1 MKKVNFGGNMLKNI
15 IKTLSIIFLIALVI
29 ISFSGCSKEKTDEEQ
44 LRNKNISEID
54 YLENYIMSLINSI
67 NNIDLK
73 QYDAKIEK
81 TENLNE
87 ILQENE
93 EISSK
98 DTENNVVQYS
108 MVPNIVLNADK
119 TINWENLKLGIENLN
134 NTWPSIIVD
143 LYKANVDNNK
153 LTEFSNLINTCIG
166 NIKNENRTETLN
178 NLAKLYEYIPV
189 FLEKIASDN
198 QQIELAKTKVEVIKA
213 YVNIDFENWDGLKGN
228 LDSATSNFE
237 PILNNTNES
246 EKEYNIR
253 KVYVLL
259 QEFKNAVDTKDKDL
273 LFMKYKNLMEELII
287 L

>member
-98 DTENNVVQYS
+98 DKENNVVQYS

-189 FLEKIASDN
+189 FLEKIVPN
-198 QQIELAKTKVEVIKA
+198 EQQVELAKTKVEVIKA

>member
-1 MKKVNFGGNMLKNI
+1 MLKNI
-15 IKTLSIIFLIALVI
+15 IKTLSIIFLVALVI
-29 ISFSGCSKEKTDEEQ
+29 ISFSGCSKQKTDEEQ
-44 LRNKNISEID
+44 LRDKNISEID
-54 YLENYIMSLINSI
+54 YLDNYIMLMLNSI

-87 ILQENE
+87 ILQESE
-93 EISSK
+93 ETSSE
-98 DTENNVVQYS
+98 DTGNNVVQYR
-108 MVPNIVLNADK
+108 MVPNTILNANK
-119 TINWENLKLGIENLN
+119 TINWENLKLEIENLN

-143 LYKANVDNNK
+143 LYKANVDNKK
-153 LTEFSNLINTCIG
+153 LTEFSDLINTCIG

-178 NLAKLYEYIPV
+178 SLAKLYEYIPV

-198 QQIELAKTKVEVIKA
+198 KQIELAKTKVEVIKA
-213 YVNIDFENWDGLKGN
+213 YVNIDFANWEELKTS
-228 LDSATSNFE
+228 LDRAISNFE
-237 PILNNTNES
+237 PIVNNTSEA

-253 KVYVLL
+253 KAYVLL
-259 QEFKNAVDTKDKDL
+259 QEFKNAVDTNDKDL

>member
-1 MKKVNFGGNMLKNI
+1 MKKVYFGGNMLKNI

-44 LRNKNISEID
+44 LRDKNISEID
-54 YLENYIMSLINSI
+54 YLDNYIMLMLNSI

-87 ILQENE
+87 ILQESE
-93 EISSK
+93 ETSSE
-98 DTENNVVQYS
+98 DTGNNVVQYR
-108 MVPNIVLNADK
+108 MVPNTILNANK
-119 TINWENLKLGIENLN
+119 TINWENLKLEIENLN

-143 LYKANVDNNK
+143 LYKANVDNKK
-153 LTEFSNLINTCIG
+153 LTEFSDLINTCIG

-178 NLAKLYEYIPV
+178 SLAKLYEYIPV

-213 YVNIDFENWDGLKGN
+213 YVNIDFANWEELKTS
-228 LDSATSNFE
+228 LDRAISNFE
-237 PILNNTNES
+237 PIVNNTNEA

-253 KVYVLL
+253 KAYVLL
-259 QEFKNAVDTKDKDL
+259 QEFKNAVDTNDKDL

>member
-15 IKTLSIIFLIALVI
+15 IKTLSIIFLIVLVI

-44 LRNKNISEID
+44 LRDKNISEID
-54 YLENYIMSLINSI
+54 YLDNYIMLLINSI

-93 EISSK
+93 ETSSE
-98 DTENNVVQYS
+98 DTGNNVVQYS
-108 MVPNIVLNADK
+108 MVPNTVLNADK
-119 TINWENLKLGIENLN
+119 TINWENLKLEIENLN

-153 LTEFSNLINTCIG
+153 LTEFSDLINTCIG

-178 NLAKLYEYIPV
+178 SLAKLYEYIPV
-189 FLEKIASDN
+189 FLEKIVTDN
-198 QQIELAKTKVEVIKA
+198 QQVELAKTKVEVIKA
-213 YVNIDFENWDGLKGN
+213 YVNIDLENWDGLKGN
-228 LDSATSNFE
+228 LDSAISNFE
-237 PILNNTNES
+237 PIVNNTNEA

-253 KVYVLL
+253 KAYVLL

>member
-15 IKTLSIIFLIALVI
+15 IKTLSIIFLITLVI

-44 LRNKNISEID
+44 LRDKNISEID
-54 YLENYIMSLINSI
+54 YLDNYIMLMLNSI
-67 NNIDLK
+67 NDIDLK

-87 ILQENE
+87 ILQESE
-93 EISSK
+93 ETSSE
-98 DTENNVVQYS
+98 DTGNNVVQYS
-108 MVPNIVLNADK
+108 MVPNTILNADK
-119 TINWENLKLGIENLN
+119 TINWKNLKLEIENLN

-143 LYKANVDNNK
+143 LYKANVDNKK
-153 LTEFSNLINTCIG
+153 LTEFSDLINTCIG

-178 NLAKLYEYIPV
+178 SLAKLYEYIPV

-213 YVNIDFENWDGLKGN
+213 YVNIDFANWEELKTS
-228 LDSATSNFE
+228 LDRAISNFE
-237 PILNNTNES
+237 PIVNNTNEA

-253 KVYVLL
+253 KAYVLL
-259 QEFKNAVDTKDKDL
+259 QEFKNAVDTNDKDL

>member
-44 LRNKNISEID
+44 LRDKNISEID
-54 YLENYIMSLINSI
+54 YLDNYIMLLINSI

-93 EISSK
+93 ETSSE
-98 DTENNVVQYS
+98 DTGNNVVQYS
-108 MVPNIVLNADK
+108 MVPNTVLNADK
-119 TINWENLKLGIENLN
+119 TINWENLKLEIENLN

-143 LYKANVDNNK
+143 LYKANVDNKK
-153 LTEFSNLINTCIG
+153 LTEFSDLINTCIG

-178 NLAKLYEYIPV
+178 SLAKLYEYIPV

-213 YVNIDFENWDGLKGN
+213 YVNIDFANWEELKTS
-228 LDSATSNFE
+228 LDRAISNFE
-237 PILNNTNES
+237 PIVNNTNEA

-253 KVYVLL
+253 KAYVLL
-259 QEFKNAVDTKDKDL
+259 QEFKNAVDTNDKDL

>member
-1 MKKVNFGGNMLKNI
+1 MKKVYFGGNMLKNI
-15 IKTLSIIFLIALVI
+15 IKTLSIIFLVALVI
-29 ISFSGCSKEKTDEEQ
+29 ISFSGCSKQKTDEEQ
-44 LRNKNISEID
+44 LRDKNISEID
-54 YLENYIMSLINSI
+54 YLDNYIILMLNSI
-67 NNIDLK
+67 NDIDLK

-87 ILQENE
+87 ILQESE
-93 EISSK
+93 ETSSE
-98 DTENNVVQYS
+98 DTGNNVVQYS
-108 MVPNIVLNADK
+108 MVPNTILNANK
-119 TINWENLKLGIENLN
+119 TINWENLKLEIENLN

-143 LYKANVDNNK
+143 LYKANVDNKK
-153 LTEFSNLINTCIG
+153 LTEFSDLINTCIG

-178 NLAKLYEYIPV
+178 SLAKLYEYIPV

-213 YVNIDFENWDGLKGN
+213 YVNIDFANWEELKN
-228 LDSATSNFE
+228 SLDRAISNFE
-237 PILNNTNES
+237 PIVNNTSEA

-253 KVYVLL
+253 KAYVLL
-259 QEFKNAVDTKDKDL
+259 QEFKNAVDTNDKDL

>member
-15 IKTLSIIFLIALVI
+15 IKTLSIIFLMALLI

-44 LRNKNISEID
+44 LRDKNISEID
-54 YLENYIMSLINSI
+54 YLDNYIMLLINSI

-93 EISSK
+93 ETTSE
-98 DTENNVVQYS
+98 DTGNNVVQYS
-108 MVPNIVLNADK
+108 MVPNTVLNADK
-119 TINWENLKLGIENLN
+119 TINWENLKLEIENLN

-143 LYKANVDNNK
+143 LYKAKVDNNK
-153 LTEFSNLINTCIG
+153 LTEFSDLINTCIG

-178 NLAKLYEYIPV
+178 SLAKLYEYIPV
-189 FLEKIASDN
+189 FLEKIVPDD
-198 QQIELAKTKVEVIKA
+198 QQVKLAKTKVEVINA
-213 YVNIDFENWDGLKGN
+213 YVNIDLENWDGLKDN
-228 LDSATSNFE
+228 LDSAISNFE
-237 PILNNTNES
+237 PIVNNTNEA

-253 KVYVLL
+253 KAYVLL
-259 QEFKNAVDTKDKDL
+259 QEFKNAVDTKDKEL

>member
-44 LRNKNISEID
+44 LRDKNISEID
-54 YLENYIMSLINSI
+54 YLDNYIMLLINSI

-87 ILQENE
+87 ILQESE
-93 EISSK
+93 ETSSE
-98 DTENNVVQYS
+98 DTGNNVVQYS
-108 MVPNIVLNADK
+108 MVPNTVLNADK
-119 TINWENLKLGIENLN
+119 TINWENLKLEIENLN

-153 LTEFSNLINTCIG
+153 LTEFSDLINTCIG

-178 NLAKLYEYIPV
+178 SLAKLYEYIPV
-189 FLEKIASDN
+189 FLEKIVTDN
-198 QQIELAKTKVEVIKA
+198 QQVELAKTKVEVIKA
-213 YVNIDFENWDGLKGN
+213 YVNIDLENWDGLKGN
-228 LDSATSNFE
+228 LDSAISNFE
-237 PILNNTNES
+237 PIVNNTNEA

-253 KVYVLL
+253 KAYVLL

>member
-1 MKKVNFGGNMLKNI
+1 MLKKMRKSLTI
-15 IKTLSIIFLIALVI
+15 ILLIFLMIF
-29 ISFSGCSKEKTDEEQ
+29 SFSGCSKQKTDEEQ
-44 LRNKNISEID
+44 LKDKNISEIE
-54 YLENYIMSLINSI
+54 YLDNYIMLMLNSI

-87 ILQENE
+87 IIEQTE
-93 EISSK
+93 EISSE
-98 DTENNVVQYS
+98 DTGNNVVQYS
-108 MVPNIVLNADK
+108 MVPNMVLNSDK
-119 TINWENLKLGIENLN
+119 TINWDNLKLEIENLN

-143 LYKANVDNNK
+143 LYKANVDNTK
-153 LTEFSNLINTCIG
+153 LTEFSDLLNTCIG

-178 NLAKLYEYIPV
+178 NLAKLYEYIPSY
-189 FLEKIASDN
+189 LEKIVTDE
-198 QQIELAKTKVEVIKA
+198 QELALARTKVETIKA
-213 YVNIDFENWDGLKGN
+213 YVNIDTENWDGLNSN
-228 LDSATSNFE
+228 LDNAISNFE
-237 PILNNTNES
+237 PVVNNTNES

-253 KVYVLL
+253 KSYVLL

>member
-1 MKKVNFGGNMLKNI
+1 MKKVYFGGNMLKNI
-15 IKTLSIIFLIALVI
+15 IKTLSIIFLVALVI
-29 ISFSGCSKEKTDEEQ
+29 ISFSGCSKQKTDEEQ
-44 LRNKNISEID
+44 LRDKNISEID
-54 YLENYIMSLINSI
+54 YLDNYIMLMLNSI

-87 ILQENE
+87 ILQESE
-93 EISSK
+93 ETSSE
-98 DTENNVVQYS
+98 DTGNNVVQYS
-108 MVPNIVLNADK
+108 MVPNTILNANK
-119 TINWENLKLGIENLN
+119 TINWENLKLEIENLN

-143 LYKANVDNNK
+143 LYKANVDNKK
-153 LTEFSNLINTCIG
+153 LTEFSDLINTCIG

-178 NLAKLYEYIPV
+178 SLAKLYEYIPV

-198 QQIELAKTKVEVIKA
+198 KQIELAKTKVEVIKA
-213 YVNIDFENWDGLKGN
+213 YVNIDFANWEELKTS
-228 LDSATSNFE
+228 LDRAISNFE
-237 PILNNTNES
+237 PIVNNTNEA

-253 KVYVLL
+253 KAYVLL
-259 QEFKNAVDTKDKDL
+259 QEFKNAVDTNDKDL

>member
-15 IKTLSIIFLIALVI
+15 IKTLSIIFLVALVI
-29 ISFSGCSKEKTDEEQ
+29 ISFSGCSKQKTDEEQ
-44 LRNKNISEID
+44 LRDKNISEID
-54 YLENYIMSLINSI
+54 YLDNYIMLMLNSI

-87 ILQENE
+87 ILQESE

-98 DTENNVVQYS
+98 DTENNVVQYR
-108 MVPNIVLNADK
+108 MVPNTILNANK
-119 TINWENLKLGIENLN
+119 TINWENLKLEIENLN

-143 LYKANVDNNK
+143 LYKANVDNKK
-153 LTEFSNLINTCIG
+153 LTEFSDLINTCIG

-178 NLAKLYEYIPV
+178 SLAKLYEYIPV

-213 YVNIDFENWDGLKGN
+213 YVNIDFANWEELKTS
-228 LDSATSNFE
+228 LDRAISNFE
-237 PILNNTNES
+237 PIVNNTNEA

-253 KVYVLL
+253 KAYVLL
-259 QEFKNAVDTKDKDL
+259 QEFKNAVDTNDKDL

>member
-1 MKKVNFGGNMLKNI
+1 MKKVYFGGNMLKNI
-15 IKTLSIIFLIALVI
+15 IKTLSIIFLVALVI
-29 ISFSGCSKEKTDEEQ
+29 ISFSGCSKQKTDEEQ
-44 LRNKNISEID
+44 LRDENISEID
-54 YLENYIMSLINSI
+54 YLDNYIMLMLNSI
-67 NNIDLK
+67 NDIDLK

-87 ILQENE
+87 ILQESE
-93 EISSK
+93 ETSSE
-98 DTENNVVQYS
+98 DTGNNVVQYS
-108 MVPNIVLNADK
+108 MVPNTILNANK
-119 TINWENLKLGIENLN
+119 TINWENLKLEIENLN

-143 LYKANVDNNK
+143 LYKANVDNKK
-153 LTEFSNLINTCIG
+153 LTEFSDLINTCIG

-178 NLAKLYEYIPV
+178 SLAKLYEYIPV

-213 YVNIDFENWDGLKGN
+213 YVNIDFANWEELKTS
-228 LDSATSNFE
+228 LDRAISNFE
-237 PILNNTNES
+237 PIVNNTNEA

-253 KVYVLL
+253 KAYVLL
-259 QEFKNAVDTKDKDL
+259 QEFKNAVDTNDKDL